1 MKFVPCWGPSLTPV
15 ACQLN
20 VVVDD
25 GGGLS
30 GACIICTIS
39 VCVSW
44 GSGWGLEG
52 LLCYVSV
59 GLPVPSTSSRVCIGE
74 MEGTKALWDCCVG
87 FSQTACLQAAC
98 RCYQHCLS
106 LCIVEIGMLKPFL
119 TVGLGFHRT
128 AYPLSV
134 CSLYQHDQC
143 CGDGWYCV
151 AHCVFVF
158 VKIFAFYNRC
168 PLLGLRRPCLIDVV
182 LGFHRTACPLS
193 VCRLCQHRQSLY
205 VLWRWEELRPRRRQE
220 RLASKEVF
228 ISTSDCR

>member
-1 MKFVPCWGPSLTPV
+1 M
-15 ACQLN
+15 
-20 VVVDD
+20 
-25 GGGLS
+25 
-30 GACIICTIS
+30 
-39 VCVSW
+39 
-44 GSGWGLEG
+44 
-52 LLCYVSV
+52 CYVSM

-87 FSQTACLQAAC
+87 FSQTARLQAAC
-98 RCYQHCLS
+98 RCYQHCQS

-168 PLLGLRRPCLIDVV
+168 PLLGLWRPCLIDVV